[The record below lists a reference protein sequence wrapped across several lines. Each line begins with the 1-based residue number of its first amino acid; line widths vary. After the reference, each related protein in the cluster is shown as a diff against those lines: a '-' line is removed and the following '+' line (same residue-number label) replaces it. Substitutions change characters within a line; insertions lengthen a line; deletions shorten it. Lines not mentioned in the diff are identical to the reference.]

1 MKKNLLLLTLG
12 MQAVCQLGYSENT
25 DVKVEKTQIEDVK
38 QTQDEVKTN
47 EMENTE
53 NTETELKQSQ
63 EQEAEETN
71 QAPKQVQKQAPK
83 TKRLTPEQER
93 RLEAKAKRNKEKN
106 KYFSLTRL
114 IHICYL
120 SSSDLYSFLN
130 AELSKKFPKIN
141 KYFKLY
147 YVNRK
152 CVDDTS

>member
-12 MQAVCQLGYSENT
+12 ILAVCQLGYSENT

-71 QAPKQVQKQAPK
+71 QAPKQAQKQAPK

-93 RLEAKAKRNKEKN
+93 RLEAKARKNKEKN
-106 KYFSLTRL
+106 MTLDEKLDFQILKMERLLKSLEGR
-114 IHICYL
+114 
-120 SSSDLYSFLN
+120 
-130 AELSKKFPKIN
+130 
-141 KYFKLY
+141 
-147 YVNRK
+147 
-152 CVDDTS
+152 